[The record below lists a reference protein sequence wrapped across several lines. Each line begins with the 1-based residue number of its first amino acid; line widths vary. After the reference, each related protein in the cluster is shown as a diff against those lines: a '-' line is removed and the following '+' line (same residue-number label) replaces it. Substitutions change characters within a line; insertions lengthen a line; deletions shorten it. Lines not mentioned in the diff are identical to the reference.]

1 MGTGDNM
8 TKMGERYTRQA
19 MIAKWGRKGQ
29 EALENTTVFIAGAG
43 GLGSPVSYY
52 LAAAGIGH
60 IIICDMDTVNLS
72 NLNRQILHH
81 DARIG
86 TNKALSAKMTLS
98 TINPHIK
105 VTEIQEKITE
115 NNIHDMSSEARII
128 VDCLDNH
135 ATRYILMQEAVRRN
149 IPLVHGSVWGLE
161 GRVSFFHTPETPC
174 LKCVFPSAPPKEV
187 FPIVG
192 ATAGV
197 VGSLQ
202 ALEVIKYIT
211 GIGELLKNNLLVW
224 DGTNNSFKKFKLH
237 RRAGCSIC
245 GKYTR

>member
-1 MGTGDNM
+1 
-8 TKMGERYTRQA
+8 
-19 MIAKWGRKGQ
+19 
-29 EALENTTVFIAGAG
+29 
-43 GLGSPVSYY
+43 
-52 LAAAGIGH
+52 
-60 IIICDMDTVNLS
+60 
-72 NLNRQILHH
+72 
-81 DARIG
+81 
-86 TNKALSAKMTLS
+86 
-98 TINPHIK
+98 
-105 VTEIQEKITE
+105 
-115 NNIHDMSSEARII
+115 MSSEARII

-174 LKCVFPSAPPKEV
+174 LKWVFPSAPPKEV